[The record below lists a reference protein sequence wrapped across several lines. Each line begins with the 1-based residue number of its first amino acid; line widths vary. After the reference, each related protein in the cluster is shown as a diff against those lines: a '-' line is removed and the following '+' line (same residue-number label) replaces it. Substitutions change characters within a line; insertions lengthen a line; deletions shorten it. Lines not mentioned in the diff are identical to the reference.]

1 MATETALQRLASID
15 AEAAKLDKEKA
26 SIRAEVLAELQNEIS
41 KLGFTKDELFP
52 PQKPQKPNKTDKP
65 AMYRDSA
72 TGATWTGFGKK
83 PNWLKAAE
91 AAGKSKEQYRV

>member
-1 MATETALQRLASID
+1 MATETALQWLASLD
-15 AEAAKLDKEKA
+15 AEAARLDKEKA
-26 SIRAEVLAELQNEIS
+26 SIRAEVLAELQNESS

-52 PQKPQKPNKTDKP
+52 PQKTQKPNKTDKP

-91 AAGKSKEQYRV
+91 AAGKDKEQYRI

>member
-1 MATETALQRLASID
+1 MATETARQRLARIE
-15 AEAAKLDKEKA
+15 AETAKLDKEKA
-26 SIRAEVLAELQNEIS
+26 SIRAEVLAELQSEITTF
-41 KLGFTKDELFP
+41 GFTAAELFP
-52 PQKPQKPNKTDKP
+52 PQKPQKPGKTDKP

-91 AAGKSKEQYRV
+91 AAGKDIEQYRI